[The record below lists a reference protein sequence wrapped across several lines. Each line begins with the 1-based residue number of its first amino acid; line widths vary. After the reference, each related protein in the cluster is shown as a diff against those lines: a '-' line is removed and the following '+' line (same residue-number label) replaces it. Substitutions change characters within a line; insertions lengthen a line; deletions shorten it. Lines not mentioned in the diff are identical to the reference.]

1 MNACLKTYLIKW
13 LFRQK
18 AIQIENRPD
27 SYPDN
32 YLFIY
37 PNKSLNSYPAAN
49 KPQKSIREAPVVS
62 KSFIGGCWRDTG

>member
-18 AIQIENRPD
+18 AIQIGNRPD

-37 PNKSLNSYPAAN
+37 PNK
-49 KPQKSIREAPVVS
+49 
-62 KSFIGGCWRDTG
+62 